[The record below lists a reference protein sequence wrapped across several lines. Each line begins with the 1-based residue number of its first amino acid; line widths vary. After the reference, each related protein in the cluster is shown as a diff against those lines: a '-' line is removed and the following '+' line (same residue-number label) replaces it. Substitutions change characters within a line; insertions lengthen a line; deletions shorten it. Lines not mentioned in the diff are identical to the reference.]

1 MKIEN
6 DNSEDL
12 PFDVWQTSKTAI
24 IALSVVCVFFLISL
38 LVLGA
43 YTAMLYAQKQKVEAI
58 FYQVDTAARHI
69 VRIEH
74 NNRDTDQVALV
85 RSHTLREYVLNREV
99 VNHIDEK
106 DRYKRVKLASSN
118 KVYQEFYRLIDKKTN
133 PDSLVFQKDVTR
145 AIDIITDYPISSSNP
160 GQFVHR
166 IEFETTDTVRGK
178 KLPKQ
183 RWVAVIEYVKSDK
196 YVSYSD
202 RYLNLAGIEVV
213 NYRINRV

>member
-1 MKIEN
+1 MKIES
-6 DNSEDL
+6 DNAEGL
-12 PFDVWQTSKTAI
+12 PFDVWNTSKTAI
-24 IALSVVCVFFLISL
+24 VSLSVVCIILLIVTLAFMGLS
-38 LVLGA
+38 A
-43 YTAMLYAQKQKVEAI
+43 KLYAQKQKVETI

-74 NNRDTDQVALV
+74 NNRDTNQVALV

-99 VNHIDEK
+99 VNHINEK
-106 DRYKRVKLASSN
+106 TRFKKVKLASSS
-118 KVYQEFYRLIDKKTN
+118 KVYQEFYKLIDKKTN
-133 PDSLVFQKDVTR
+133 PDSLVFKKDVTR
-145 AIDIITDYPISSSNP
+145 AIDIITDYPITSSRP
-160 GQFVHR
+160 GLGVHR

-178 KLPKQ
+178 KLPTQ

-202 RYLNLAGIEVV
+202 RYINLAGIEIV